1 MGAITIGQNLFID
14 GMRPGGAD
22 AALDGTTSTSLSSP
36 VSFVAGDVL
45 TLKLWF
51 RERATDGGAS
61 TAMTIPSGSVIVVGG
76 KLASS
81 AGELLFSATSFA
93 ADGDGYIATL
103 DLNTTPISTALSSTS
118 HGGHLDIF
126 VDIEVQNAGNTARAT
141 YRVNGRLYKQV
152 YAGETS
158 PSSVVTPTPVLL
170 SPDGSR
176 WQITASND
184 GELTLT
190 KVA

>member
-45 TLKLWF
+45 TLKVWF
-51 RERATDGGAS
+51 RERATDGGTS

-81 AGELLFSATSFA
+81 AGELLFSATSFS

-103 DLNTTPISTALSSTS
+103 DLNTTPISTALSSID
-118 HGGHLDIF
+118 HGRYLDIY

-158 PSSVVTPTPVLL
+158 PSSVVPPTPILL

-176 WQITASND
+176 WEIAASND
-184 GELTLT
+184 GEIQLT
-190 KVA
+190 KV